1 VTSLRL
7 WVSIL
12 ALTAFLAGLAC
23 GPFVSAWFFPQARAA
38 ASGPFADYERLLVQ
52 TFHLAPERREPLHA
66 ILDQYRRD
74 NEGIKDQHMADYVTS
89 MEPALREKGLQCREE
104 IRDKVLPESQR
115 SEFDRLVSGRPLPSD
130 SR

>member
-23 GPFVSAWFFPQARAA
+23 GPFVSSWLFPPARAA
-38 ASGPFADYERLLVQ
+38 ESGPFADYERLLVQ
-52 TFHLAPERREPLHA
+52 TFHLAPERREPLHV
-66 ILDQYRRD
+66 ILEQYRHD
-74 NEGIKDQHMADYVTS
+74 IESIKDQHMADYMTS
-89 MEPALREKGLQCREE
+89 MEPALREKGLQCREV

-115 SEFDRLVSGRPLPSD
+115 PEFDRLVSGLPPTQ
-130 SR
+130 R